1 MDENLRNLAL
11 SYMQCESVKRMIKEG
26 DPEAEMMGRFVE
38 GLYGRIQKT
47 LEDNGITEESL
58 IEAWERFQKSDP
70 KTLAFEK
77 LSKNHYRFKTERFPF
92 DGELKILN
100 VTVDKQASSFEG
112 GFILGVIEVELVN
125 LPKDFLEKYSYS
137 YSAWIQDNILYYD
150 TEEEKWL
157 SDQEYYGRMKEKIP
171 TGFLF
176 DILNY
181 LPFLFL
187 LFIIFI
193 LIIAFNMHRKNKK
206 YLDYAHDLSEKQ
218 MQQIDKS
225 IKLAQ
230 KSNKLLSEILKEVKK
245 GKK

>member
-1 MDENLRNLAL
+1 MNKTRP
-11 SYMQCESVKRMIKEG
+11 YF
-26 DPEAEMMGRFVE
+26 FVVTS
-38 GLYGRIQKT
+38 LFLLFIPAI
-47 LEDNGITEESL
+47 LFAIPTEESL
-58 IEAWERFQKSDP
+58 IEAWESFQKRDS
-70 KTLAFEK
+70 KTLIFEK
-77 LSKNHYRFKTERFPF
+77 ISKNHYRFKTERFPF

-100 VTVDKQASSFEG
+100 VTVDKQTSSFEG
-112 GFILGVIEVELVN
+112 GFILGVVEIELIN

-157 SDQEYYGRMKEKIP
+157 SDDEYYGRMKEKIP
-171 TGFLF
+171 TSFFL

-193 LIIAFNMHRKNKK
+193 LIIAFNIQKKNKR

-218 MQQIDKS
+218 MQLIEKS
-225 IKLAQ
+225 LKMEQ
-230 KSNKLLSEILKEVKK
+230 KSNKLLSEILKELRKK
-245 GKK
+245 KK

>member
-1 MDENLRNLAL
+1 MNKTRP
-11 SYMQCESVKRMIKEG
+11 YF
-26 DPEAEMMGRFVE
+26 FVVTS
-38 GLYGRIQKT
+38 LFLLFVPAI
-47 LEDNGITEESL
+47 LFAIPTEESL
-58 IEAWERFQKSDP
+58 IKAWESFQKSDP

-77 LSKNHYRFKTERFPF
+77 LSKNRYRFKTERFPF

-100 VTVDKQASSFEG
+100 VTIDKQASSFEG

-157 SDQEYYGRMKEKIP
+157 SDEEYYGRMREKIP
-171 TGFLF
+171 TSFFL

-193 LIIAFNMHRKNKK
+193 LIIAFNVQKKNKR
-206 YLDYAHDLSEKQ
+206 YLNHAYNLSEKQ
-218 MQQIDKS
+218 MQLIEKS
-225 IKLAQ
+225 LKMEQ
-230 KSNKLLSEILKEVKK
+230 KSNKLLSEILKELRKK
-245 GKK
+245 KK

>member
-1 MDENLRNLAL
+1 MNK
-11 SYMQCESVKRMIKEG
+11 KR
-26 DPEAEMMGRFVE
+26 PYFFVVTS
-38 GLYGRIQKT
+38 LFLLFVPAI
-47 LEDNGITEESL
+47 LFAIPTEESL
-58 IEAWERFQKSDP
+58 IKAWEGFQKSDP

-77 LSKNHYRFKTERFPF
+77 LSENRYHFKTERFPF

-100 VTVDKQASSFEG
+100 VTVDKQTSSFEG
-112 GFILGVIEVELVN
+112 GFILGVVEVELAN

-157 SDQEYYGRMKEKIP
+157 SDEEYYSRMREKIP
-171 TGFLF
+171 TSLFL

-193 LIIAFNMHRKNKK
+193 LIIAFNVQKKNKR
-206 YLDYAHDLSEKQ
+206 YLNYAHDLSEKQ
-218 MQQIDKS
+218 MQIIEKS
-225 IKLAQ
+225 HKLAQ
-230 KSNKLLSEILKEVKK
+230 KSNKLLSEILKELKK
-245 GKK
+245 KKK